1 LQPLKSQGILDHEV
15 LDRDPSQRPARGAR
29 VLVVEDDDEIRSAL
43 YDALSELGHRVIAES
58 RAEPA
63 LLALEQGEVDLVLT
77 DFRMPGMDGIELCAR
92 LASDWPNLPVVV
104 MTAFGDLD
112 AAVGALRAGAF
123 DFIPKPFAIE
133 RLITVVGRAL
143 DRGPSSVSR
152 LAARDHEA
160 EALHGLVG
168 SSASMRSLR
177 EQISRAALV
186 DANVLITGES
196 GTGKELVARA
206 VHLGG
211 ARATGPFVAVSCA
224 AVPNEIL
231 EAELFGHA
239 RGAFTGAAQ
248 SRSGLFQEASGGT
261 LFLDEIGDMPLELQ
275 PKLLRALQERSVRP
289 LGGAREVAADV
300 RIVAA
305 TNRDL
310 QAAVRAGTFR
320 EDLLF
325 RLNVLHLDLPPL
337 RLRERDVIE
346 LARHF
351 LLRASVAGKHFQLSR
366 DAEAPL
372 LAYRWPGNVREL
384 ENSMNA
390 AMALASEGHIGF
402 DELPTR
408 VRAQRGTQSA
418 PSDPPPSLEDVERR
432 HIELVLRAVGWNKA
446 RAARKL
452 GIDRATL
459 YRKLARFGLERPPE

>member
-1 LQPLKSQGILDHEV
+1 
-15 LDRDPSQRPARGAR
+15 
-29 VLVVEDDDEIRSAL
+29 VLVVEDDDEIRAAL
-43 YDALSELGHRVIAES
+43 FDALSELGHEVIAES

-63 LLALEQGEVDLVLT
+63 LVALEQGDVDLVLT

-112 AAVGALRAGAF
+112 SAVGALRAGAF

-133 RLITVVGRAL
+133 RLAEVVGRAL

-152 LAARDHEA
+152 LAHRGAQADV
-160 EALHGLVG
+160 LHGLIG
-168 SSASMRSLR
+168 SSVAMRSLR
-177 EQISRAALV
+177 EQIGRAALV

-206 VHLGG
+206 VHLGSS
-211 ARATGPFVAVSCA
+211 RAAGPFVAVSCA
-224 AVPNEIL
+224 AVPHDIL

-248 SRSGLFQEASGGT
+248 SRLGLFQQASGGT

-275 PKLLRALQERSVRP
+275 PKLLRALQEHSVRP
-289 LGGAREVAADV
+289 LGAAREVTADA

-310 QAAVRAGTFR
+310 TAAVRAGTFR

-325 RLNVLHLDLPPL
+325 RLKVLHLELPPL

-351 LLRASVAGKHFQLSR
+351 LGQASRGGRAFQLAR
-366 DAEAPL
+366 EAEAPL
-372 LAYRWPGNVREL
+372 LGYRWPGNVREL
-384 ENSMNA
+384 ENCMSA
-390 AMALASEGHIGF
+390 AMALASEGNIGF

-408 VRAQRGTQSA
+408 VRTQRGSPSA
-418 PSDPPPSLEDVERR
+418 PAEPPASLEDVERR
-432 HIELVLRAVGWNKA
+432 HIETVLRVVGWNKA

-459 YRKLARFGLERPPE
+459 YRKLARFGLERPPTE

>member
-1 LQPLKSQGILDHEV
+1 
-15 LDRDPSQRPARGAR
+15 

-43 YDALSELGHRVIAES
+43 FDALSEIGHEVVAES

-63 LLALEQGEVDLVLT
+63 LEVLENGDVDLVLT

-112 AAVGALRAGAF
+112 SAVGALRAGAS
-123 DFIPKPFAIE
+123 DFIAKPFAIE
-133 RLITVVGRAL
+133 RLIEVVQRAL

-152 LAARDHEA
+152 LAGGSADGGH
-160 EALHGLVG
+160 LHGLIG
-168 SSASMRSLR
+168 SSAAMRALR

-211 ARATGPFVAVSCA
+211 SRARGPFVAVSCA
-224 AVPNEIL
+224 AVPHDIL

-248 SRSGLFQEASGGT
+248 SRLGLFPQASGGT

-275 PKLLRALQERSVRP
+275 PKLLRALQEHAVRP
-289 LGGAREVAADV
+289 LGGAREVAADA
-300 RIVAA
+300 RILAA

-310 QAAVRAGTFR
+310 GALVRAGSFR

-325 RLNVLHLDLPPL
+325 RLKVLHLELPPL
-337 RLRERDVIE
+337 RARERDVIE
-346 LARHF
+346 LTQHF
-351 LLRASVAGKHFQLSR
+351 LAQASRGGKIFQLAR
-366 DAEAPL
+366 DAEASL
-372 LAYRWPGNVREL
+372 LGYRWPGNVREL
-384 ENSMNA
+384 ENCVNA
-390 AMALASEGHIGF
+390 AMALAAEGRIGF

-408 VRAQRGTQSA
+408 IRTQRQ
-418 PSDPPPSLEDVERR
+418 PPPSPAEPPASLEDVERR
-432 HIELVLRAVGWNKA
+432 HIEIVLRAVGWNKA